1 VRNVM
6 TRAAVYYQNKFTLLS
21 HISGRSW

>member
-1 VRNVM
+1 M

-21 HISGRSW
+21 HVSGRSW